1 MSESP
6 QQRAQRQQKIDE
18 LCAATLRAL
27 TGDAELLY
35 RGQRL
40 HRGTLP
46 LPLHAPH
53 LRTDPEHDDFA
64 DARGAADGMALRLL
78 YCDADFHRSQCPT
91 DRVERLIFELL
102 EQLRVEALVPA
113 NLPGMA
119 ANLRYRFEHWS
130 QQFHDSRL
138 TETRLGILLYTL
150 AQSCWSRLNGWPP
163 MAATEEIIDTTR
175 AKLVRPL
182 GVHMAGILRTRR
194 DQKAF
199 AVHALAIARSVAS
212 MVRAAEQQQAGERWQ
227 REKDTRPD
235 RFALTLDFDV
245 DEGDGA
251 FAAPGGARRES
262 ASATPPYRIYTT
274 RYDTEVFAPDLV
286 RAVQRRAYR
295 DRLDKRIARQG
306 VNIARLARLLGAMLA
321 DPQRDGW
328 LFGQEEG
335 RIDGRRLAQLI
346 ASPFERRLFWLDEIK
361 PVADCLVT
369 FLVDC
374 SGSMR
379 AYSESVA
386 TMIDVFIHALDMV
399 GVTSELLGFTTRGW
413 NGGRVQQDWA
423 RAGRPRDPGRLNEAC
438 HMVFKRAERNW
449 RRARTDISA
458 LLKADLYRE
467 GIDGEAVDWACNRM
481 LARSEARRI
490 LVVTSDGCP
499 ADSATGLAND
509 PDYLGNHLKAVVA
522 RREQQG
528 AVEILGLGVGL
539 DLSPF
544 YRRCLATDMSQTLD
558 NALFFDIA
566 RLIGRG
572 ARR

>member
-1 MSESP
+1 M
-6 QQRAQRQQKIDE
+6 
-18 LCAATLRAL
+18 
-27 TGDAELLY
+27 Y
-35 RGQRL
+35 
-40 HRGTLP
+40 
-46 LPLHAPH
+46 APH

-64 DARGAADGMALRLL
+64 DARAVADGMALRLL
-78 YCDADFHRSQCPT
+78 YSDAQLHRSLCPT
-91 DRVERLIFELL
+91 DPVERLIFELL

-113 NLPGMA
+113 NMPGMA

-199 AVHALAIARSVAS
+199 AEHALAIARSVAS

-227 REKDTRPD
+227 REKDTRPA
-235 RFALTLDFDV
+235 RFALALDFESE
-245 DEGDGA
+245 EGDGML
-251 FAAPGGARRES
+251 AAQGGERR
-262 ASATPPYRIYTT
+262 ASEAAAPPYRIYTT
-274 RYDTEVFAPDLV
+274 RFDTEVFAPDLV
-286 RAVQRRAYR
+286 REAQRRAYR
-295 DRLDKRIARQG
+295 ERLDKRIARQG
-306 VNIARLARLLGAMLA
+306 INIARLARLLGKMLA
-321 DPQRDGW
+321 EPHRDGR

-346 ASPFERRLFWLDEIK
+346 ASPSERRLFWQDENK
-361 PVADCLVT
+361 PLADCLVT

-379 AYSESVA
+379 AWKESVA
-386 TMIDVFIHALDMV
+386 TLVDVFIRALDMA
-399 GVTSELLGFTTRGW
+399 GVPSELLGFTTRAW
-413 NGGRVQQDWA
+413 NGGRAYQEWL
-423 RAGRPRDPGRLNEAC
+423 RGGRPRNPGRLNEAC
-438 HMVFKRAERNW
+438 HLVFKRAERNW
-449 RRARTDISA
+449 RRTRTDIAA

-467 GIDGEAVDWACNRM
+467 GIDGEAVDWACTRM
-481 LARSEARRI
+481 LARNEARRI
-490 LVVTSDGCP
+490 LLVISDGCP
-499 ADSATGLAND
+499 ADSATGLANGSE
-509 PDYLGNHLKAVVA
+509 YLGEHLKAVVA

>member
-46 LPLHAPH
+46 LSLHAPH

-78 YCDADFHRSQCPT
+78 HSDADFHRSQCPA
-91 DRVERLIFELL
+91 DPVERLIFELL
-102 EQLRVEALVPA
+102 EQLRVEAMVPA

-138 TETRLGILLYTL
+138 TETRLGLLLYTL

-199 AVHALAIARSVAS
+199 AIHALEIARSVAS
-212 MVRAAEQQQAGERWQ
+212 MVRAAQQQQAGERWQ
-227 REKDTRPD
+227 RDKDTRPE
-235 RFALTLDFDV
+235 RFALAIDFE
-245 DEGDGA
+245 DEEGEGGVA
-251 FAAPGGARRES
+251 VQGGAGRPVD
-262 ASATPPYRIYTT
+262 AAVPPYRVYTT
-274 RYDTEVFAPDLV
+274 RFDAEVFAPGLV
-286 RAVQRRAYR
+286 REAQRRHFR
-295 DRLDKRIARQG
+295 ERLDRRILHQG
-306 VNIARLARLLGAMLA
+306 INVARLARLLGALLA
-321 DPQRDGW
+321 EPQRDGW

-335 RIDGRRLAQLI
+335 RIDGRRLAQLV
-346 ASPFERRLFWLDEIK
+346 ASPSERRLFRLDEIK

-374 SGSMR
+374 SGSMK

-386 TMIDVFIHALDMV
+386 TLVDVLIRVLDMT
-399 GVTSELLGFTTRGW
+399 GVNSELLGFTTRAW
-413 NGGRVQQDWA
+413 NGGRAHQEWLQH
-423 RAGRPRDPGRLNEAC
+423 GRPRNPGRLNEVC
-438 HMVFKRAERNW
+438 HMVFKTADRNW
-449 RRARTDISA
+449 RRARTDVAA
-458 LLKADLYRE
+458 LLKRDLFRE

-481 LARSEARRI
+481 LARNESRRI
-490 LVVTSDGCP
+490 LVVISDGCP

-544 YRRCLATDMSQTLD
+544 YRRCLATDMSRTLD

-572 ARR
+572 VRR